1 MKPLGNST
9 RLTVAA
15 LLSLAPSVI
24 AGPGKLDP
32 GFNKYGHI
40 AVGGWQEGG
49 ANGPNRM
56 AVMKDGRIIV
66 AGQSA
71 NDYHD
76 DLLISRHLPDGAHD
90 TSFDGGSVSINM
102 DIYDAESSS
111 GPVYQESSDDKT
123 TAVAVQPDGKILVA
137 GYYVRDFAENDQ
149 SFSFL
154 IRLNEDGSFDDSFG
168 EDGRV
173 VWESG
178 VPASSIIVLENGK
191 ILLGGNRTPA
201 PESEGITVTRLNADG
216 TEDPS
221 FLGNGEPFRPGNL
234 AYPTF
239 ADMTLQPDG
248 KIVVVGASSASGVGG
263 SPVAVDSFVMR
274 LTAQGE
280 LDSSFDGD
288 GYLEA
293 VTPKIDY
300 PVSVVVRPDGR
311 ILVGGTIIRNAAT
324 TLEKRKIQAY
334 VNRYTSTGALDTSFS
349 GDGKAT
355 YTVGVGSLASMHL
368 QQDGK
373 IVFVGSLRAG
383 PTDSNIGILRLSS
396 TGVVDR
402 DFGSD
407 GVALTDFGWQE
418 KEYEEGVY
426 SSFDEADEA
435 ELLPDGKLL
444 VVGTRPRNGF
454 LARFSMLTQTD
465 ARVGSKAS
473 ATKGNNIYNNSGAG
487 QTLSLFVKR
496 DGGKKTSYVRIQNDG
511 TTAQPFLIQ
520 CSAGDN
526 ALSVRYLKGKED
538 VTGQVIDGVY
548 KTGNLAPGAS
558 HLLKVEIT
566 ASTKAAGKF
575 HDFSITARAYND
587 LGSRDTV
594 LLKAASK

>member
-1 MKPLGNST
+1 MKPSRNST
-9 RLTVAA
+9 YLAAAA
-15 LLSLAPSVI
+15 LVSLAPSVV

-56 AVMKDGRIIV
+56 AVMKDGRIVV
-66 AGQSA
+66 AGQTA
-71 NDYHD
+71 NDYHN
-76 DLLISRHLPDGAHD
+76 DLLISRHLPDGAYD
-90 TSFDGGSVSINM
+90 ASFDGGNVSINM
-102 DIYDAESSS
+102 DVYDAESLS
-111 GPVYQESSDDKT
+111 GDIYQESSDDET
-123 TAVAVQPDGKILVA
+123 TAVAVQADGKILVA

-178 VPASSIIVLENGK
+178 VPASSIIVLDNGK

-221 FLGNGEPFRPGNL
+221 FLGNGEPFRPGSL

-263 SPVAVDSFVMR
+263 SPVGVDSFVMR

-280 LDSSFDGD
+280 LDTSFDGD
-288 GYLEA
+288 GYLAA

-300 PVSVVVRPDGR
+300 PVSVAVRPDGR
-311 ILVGGTIIRNAAT
+311 ILVGGVIVTNPAAT
-324 TLEKRKIQAY
+324 ADKRKIETCIT
-334 VNRYTSTGALDTSFS
+334 RYTSTGVLDTSFS
-349 GDGKAT
+349 GNGKST
-355 YTVGVGSLASMHL
+355 YPAGVGSVASMLL
-368 QQDGK
+368 QEDGK
-373 IVFVGSLRAG
+373 IVFVGSFRVS
-383 PTDSNIGILRLSS
+383 PTDHDIGILRFSPG
-396 TGVVDR
+396 GVLDK
-402 DFGSD
+402 DFGSG

-418 KEYEEGVY
+418 NEYEEGVY
-426 SSFDEADEA
+426 TSHDMADGA
-435 ELLPDGKLL
+435 ALLPDGKLL
-444 VVGTRPRNGF
+444 VVGTRPLNGF
-454 LARFSMLTQTD
+454 LARFSMQTRTD
-465 ARVGSKAS
+465 VRIGSESS

-487 QTLSLFVKR
+487 QTLGLSLKR

-511 TTAQPFLIQ
+511 VTHGSFLVQGTT
-520 CSAGDN
+520 GDKVF
-526 ALSVRYLKGKED
+526 SVRYLVGKVD
-538 VTGQVIDGVY
+538 VTRQVVDGVY
-548 KTGNLAPGAS
+548 RTGSIRPGAS
-558 HLLKVEIT
+558 LLLKVEI
-566 ASTKAAGKF
+566 AAKTKAAGRF
-575 HDFSITARAYND
+575 RDFQITGRAFTD
-587 LGSRDTV
+587 LGSKDTV
-594 LLKAASK
+594 LIKAVSK